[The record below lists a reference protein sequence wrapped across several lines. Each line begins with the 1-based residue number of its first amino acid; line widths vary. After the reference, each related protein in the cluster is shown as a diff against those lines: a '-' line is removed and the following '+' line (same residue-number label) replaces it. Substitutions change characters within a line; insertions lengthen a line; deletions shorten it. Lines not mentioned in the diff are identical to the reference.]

1 MARGGEDFA
10 SWQDW
15 LNCHQRIKTDH
26 LINDDKIWR
35 YFTIDE
41 RHICYTYQTNYKRHR
56 VKISTLKSQSIAAE
70 NRVYETTQTN
80 SWMRKF
86 AEHTYE
92 TTFYGSE
99 SSNSRR
105 TSKHLKERLQK
116 FCELD
121 NEYELGLTANEI
133 FSPAFEYAK
142 AKAASERKWT
152 EIFESVEGIAAAVMV
167 IVAVV
172 LMFVP
177 GGQGGS
183 GWLAT
188 KAAAI
193 IGVSAS
199 TLSTAANVIA
209 AVAIVAAYAGSLYYQ
224 HTAAKAQGEAA
235 SASRYHSA
243 SAALKAKQ
251 EAEEA
256 KAQLTA
262 LMIYGGYE
270 IYANGSIYKKGAAG
284 SQTFNSQIAFDAN
297 KGILGQ
303 IKQDEFGEQ
312 LQGRYGGKLGGGE
325 YFHQNLM
332 QVDFPLQKFS
342 YGIEQK
348 MDMLEKRLKR
358 NVVRVANGFNK
369 LFENYF
375 NADEN
380 GAATYERVYNLHTKP
395 IKTSMKSE
403 AFLDTLKCYSR
414 DEMQTFN
421 YINQATFRERKENTD
436 PIYIYFNSE
445 TYKAYM
451 DDEEIGSYLKHGYS
465 EDEARKMLF
474 EKKIITYL
482 QNLRLVFDYIQDCE
496 ESGNLITNLEFV
508 YSTTAAEKFALNEKQ
523 SNIENYYTDENGN
536 TQKTTIATSQS
547 VSFLGQTYYTFGY
560 NTTREERFETD
571 GTLINTHKISGYHH
585 PLKADTGE
593 AMTIAD
599 FDLFGGYFKEDFD
612 KENLTGDKMIEFYKN
627 AISRL
632 IMLKVRDAVNV
643 VGEVTKYFFLIRENK
658 SYKYINKMYNAN
670 TGEQVGEIST
680 GKTEWEYT
688 ATNEFFAVEIPQAAF
703 ECYSVP
709 LYIPEKLKA
718 DFETYDF
725 SSVKGFL

>member
-15 LNCHQRIKTDH
+15 ENCHKQVETDH
-26 LINDDKIWR
+26 WIVYGSDYEVKWA
-35 YFTIDE
+35 DE
-41 RHICYTYQTNYKRHR
+41 AHICYTYQTNYKRLS
-56 VKISTLKSQSIAAE
+56 VKINTLKSQDKGGILAGIS
-70 NRVYETTQTN
+70 NKVYETTQTN

-99 SSNSRR
+99 SSYSRR

-116 FCELD
+116 FCKID

-142 AKAASERKWT
+142 AKAASERTFWEFAQTT
-152 EIFESVEGIAAAVMV
+152 EGLVGIVLVIAAIIVNFAPGIGQGASAAIGKVAAGYLGLSAAATTAAAV
-167 IVAVV
+167 ITQIAVAAAT
-172 LMFVP
+172 LSAYF
-177 GGQGGS
+177 GGQ
-183 GWLAT
+183 
-188 KAAAI
+188 
-193 IGVSAS
+193 
-199 TLSTAANVIA
+199 
-209 AVAIVAAYAGSLYYQ
+209 YYSY
-224 HTAAKAQGEAA
+224 TAAKAQGEAA

-358 NVVRVANGFNK
+358 NVVRVVNGFNK

-380 GAATYERVYNLHTKP
+380 GAATYERVYTLHTKP

-414 DEMQTFN
+414 DEMQTYN

-436 PIYIYFNSE
+436 PIYIYFNST

-451 DDEEIGSYLKHGYS
+451 DDETIGGYLKRGYS
-465 EDEARKMLF
+465 EDEARKLLF

-482 QNLRLVFDYIQDCE
+482 QNLRLVFESIEDYA
-496 ESGNLITNLEFV
+496 ESEFIKGNLVFV
-508 YSTTAAEKFALNEKQ
+508 YQCDFYTTPDPAGDVFVHYTTKSEPFNLNTAQ
-523 SNIENYYTDENGN
+523 GTLYGINYNRDLQDDSEQVTR
-536 TQKTTIATSQS
+536 ATSQS
-547 VSFLGQTYYTFGY
+547 VSFLNVNYFSFGY
-560 NTTREERFETD
+560 N
-571 GTLINTHKISGYHH
+571 GSV
-585 PLKADTGE
+585 DTNLQL
-593 AMTIAD
+593 TD

-612 KENLTGDKMIEFYKN
+612 RENLTGDKMIENYKECL
-627 AISRL
+627 SRL
-632 IMLKVRDAVNV
+632 IKMKVSTYNSADNTT
-643 VGEVTKYFFLIRENK
+643 GEITKYFFLIREAK
-658 SYKYINKMYNAN
+658 SYTYIENRV
-670 TGEQVGEIST
+670 E
-680 GKTEWEYT
+680 KTDT
-688 ATNEFFAVEIPQAAF
+688 AEFFAIEIPQAAF

-718 DFETYDF
+718 DFEKYDF